1 MQTASPIDGFIT
13 KVTNE
18 ILLPLV
24 TLLAVIAFA
33 VFVWGVVQMI
43 MAAGDEEKRT
53 TGQQHILWGIIGLVI
68 LFGASGIVA
77 FLKATV
83 TSTLGG

>member
-1 MQTASPIDGFIT
+1 MENNPLDKFIA
-13 KVTNE
+13 V
-18 ILLPLV
+18 LLEQIVMPLI

-53 TGQQHILWGIIGLVI
+53 TGQKHILWGIIGLVI

-77 FLKATV
+77 FLGDTV
-83 TSTLGG
+83 NTTLGR

>member
-1 MQTASPIDGFIT
+1 MENNPLDKFIT
-13 KVTNE
+13 GVTDQ
-18 ILLPLV
+18 IIMPLI
-24 TLLAVIAFA
+24 TLLALIAFV

-43 MAAGDEEKRT
+43 SAAGDEEKRT
-53 TGQQHILWGIIGLVI
+53 TGQKHILWGIVGMVI

-83 TSTLGG
+83 DSTLGG

>member
-1 MQTASPIDGFIT
+1 MENSPLDRFI
-13 KVTNE
+13 E
-18 ILLPLV
+18 ILLEQIVMPLI

-53 TGQQHILWGIIGLVI
+53 TGQRHILWGIIGLVI

-77 FLKATV
+77 FLKETV
-83 TSTLGG
+83 TATLGG

>member
-1 MQTASPIDGFIT
+1 MESNPFDNFIT
-13 KVTNE
+13 AVTRE
-18 ILLPLV
+18 ILTPLV

-43 MAAGDEEKRT
+43 MAAGDEEKRR

-77 FLKATV
+77 FLDATAN
-83 TSTLGG
+83 STFRP